1 MSYFHHFH
9 HLVTTHLYAPTLE
22 LWFKFELHVDRRL
35 EPVVQ
40 CSKQSWKSFSSH
52 VTVSL
57 PVGNELQSQ
66 ISKLAAPKCS
76 WVTDTWENLCSLVAL
91 GSVLR
96 WMMDPSMDILH
107 HNFKTKPQKHPYVN
121 LIIIFLLPD
130 SQPDGAAALV
140 HHFSL
145 SSNCIFM
152 LGVSPQFTSS
162 VSVSDF
168 IHSEWSCLTRL
179 CPNCWQNCLPG
190 STSAVKMPLSKAVT
204 PHALQRSQLMS
215 WINKAKSMWSFPAE
229 SWDWSSFFLRT
240 VWLPVTA
247 DSGDQAKSSVL
258 HTHFTSLLTPLI
270 KLCATAAN
278 LLCI

>member
-140 HHFSL
+140 L
-145 SSNCIFM
+145 SEFKLYFHVGCVPTVYIIRECEWLYS
-152 LGVSPQFTSS
+152 LGVK
-162 VSVSDF
+162 
-168 IHSEWSCLTRL
+168 
-179 CPNCWQNCLPG
+179 LPHQ
-190 STSAVKMPLSKAVT
+190 TLSK
-204 PHALQRSQLMS
+204 
-215 WINKAKSMWSFPAE
+215 
-229 SWDWSSFFLRT
+229 
-240 VWLPVTA
+240 
-247 DSGDQAKSSVL
+247 
-258 HTHFTSLLTPLI
+258 LLT
-270 KLCATAAN
+270 KLPPWLNIC
-278 LLCI
+278 C